1 MPVYK
6 YIELI
11 GTSRESWEDA
21 VRSVVREASKT
32 VRNIV
37 RVEVEEFTA
46 EVKDDEIVE
55 YGAKVKILF
64 LVERP

>member
-21 VRSVVREASKT
+21 VKTVVREAAKT

-37 RVEVEEFTA
+37 RVEVEDLTA
-46 EVKDDEIVE
+46 EVKNSEITE
-55 YGAKVKILF
+55 YRAKVRVLF
-64 LVERP
+64 LVERS